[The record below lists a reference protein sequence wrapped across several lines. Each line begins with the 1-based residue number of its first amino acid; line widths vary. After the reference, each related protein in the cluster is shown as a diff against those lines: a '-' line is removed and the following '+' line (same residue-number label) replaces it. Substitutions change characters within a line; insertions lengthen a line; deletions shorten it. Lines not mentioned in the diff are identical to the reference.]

1 MLNPTDPSC
10 IEFAEAMAKEILEHG
25 ATEAA
30 IVIRNEPEGRVVTNY
45 LNTNF
50 ESRCVLIGYLLKDM
64 FLGNIAEHATEIKK
78 ILEENEQ

>member
-1 MLNPTDPSC
+1 MLNPNDQSC
-10 IEFAEAMAKEILEHG
+10 IEFAEAMAKELLEHG

-30 IVIRNEPEGRVVTNY
+30 IVIRNETENRVVTNY

-64 FLGNIAEHATEIKK
+64 VLGIIAEHANGIKK
-78 ILEENEQ
+78 ILEEKE

>member
-1 MLNPTDPSC
+1 MLNPNDQSC
-10 IEFAEAMAKEILEHG
+10 IEFAEAMAKELLEHG

-30 IVIRNEPEGRVVTNY
+30 IVIRNETENRVVTNY

-64 FLGNIAEHATEIKK
+64 VLGIIAEHATEIKK

>member
-1 MLNPTDPSC
+1 MFNPNDQFC
-10 IEFAEAMAKEILEHG
+10 IEFAEAMAKELLEHG

-30 IVIRNEPEGRVVTNY
+30 IVIRNETENRVVTNY

-64 FLGNIAEHATEIKK
+64 VLGIIAEHADKIRE
-78 ILEENEQ
+78 ILEGKQ